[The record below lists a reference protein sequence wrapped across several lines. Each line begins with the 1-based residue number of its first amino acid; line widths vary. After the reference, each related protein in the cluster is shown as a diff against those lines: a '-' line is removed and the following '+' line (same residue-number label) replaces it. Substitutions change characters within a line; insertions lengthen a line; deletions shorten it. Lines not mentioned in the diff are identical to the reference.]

1 MFRLVLA
8 TILAMCC
15 ASSSFAYT
23 QSVTVWAKA
32 DAATQLPAMQ
42 IEGQGIEAFFSDL
55 SLTYDIPIA
64 LEIAS
69 NNDELAT
76 YRTDFNGGTLSEFM
90 LRFVAQH
97 QEYTWTIN
105 EGVLKILPK
114 EKYRDPIF
122 KELLGTQLKTFSIS
136 EKTSCWALED
146 ALVSTPAVKKTLDAH
161 SLQVSGRNF
170 SGAYLPQL
178 GRNFRLDI
186 ANTTLESLLNTVIK
200 QSPVARM
207 WFIKRHSYDRT
218 LAIRFDARHEDAP
231 SFDSRAIRPE

>member
-1 MFRLVLA
+1 M
-8 TILAMCC
+8 
-15 ASSSFAYT
+15 
-23 QSVTVWAKA
+23 
-32 DAATQLPAMQ
+32 QLPATH
-42 IEGQGIEAFFSDL
+42 IEEQGIEAFFSDL
-55 SLTYDIPIA
+55 SLTHDIPIA

-76 YRTDFNGGTLSEFM
+76 YRTDFKGGTLSEFL

-97 QEYTWTIN
+97 QEYMWAIN
-105 EGVLKILPK
+105 DEVLNIFPK

-122 KELLGTQLKTFSIS
+122 KQLLGTELKTFSIR

-146 ALVSTPAVKKTLDAH
+146 ALVSTPEIKKALEALA
-161 SLQVSGRNF
+161 LQVSGRNF

-186 ANTTLESLLNTVIK
+186 SNTTLESLLNRVIK

-207 WFIKRHSYDRT
+207 WFIKRYSYDRT
-218 LAIRFDARHEDAP
+218 FAIRFDARHEDAP